1 MKESLISS
9 VSRGISFIRR
19 NLCQRKRVHFE
30 TQLIST
36 PIICC
41 VAEPLNI
48 PIISVNTVKK
58 VHFTNPLIQEKNL
71 ANYDE
76 MERDIPSF
84 FFCGLSC

>member
-41 VAEPLNI
+41 VAV
-48 PIISVNTVKK
+48 SVNTVKK